1 MARIWGRS
9 RTNSN
14 LPGPWVK
21 VETLPN
27 GDNSYVYITALAQCL
42 LLNLNES
49 PFYGNWGLPAHP
61 SVVQQ
66 LFPTLYVSLTQ
77 QRFAPFFASLTITAQ
92 QLPTP
97 VYQVNLTTSQGTPFQ
112 MVVI

>member
-1 MARIWGRS
+1 MRIWGRQ

-14 LPGPWVK
+14 LPGAWVA
-21 VETLPN
+21 VETTPSGN
-27 GDNSYVYITALAQCL
+27 NDYVYITALCQCL

-49 PFYGNWGLPAHP
+49 PFYGNWGIPAKA

-66 LFPTLYVSLTQ
+66 LFPTLYMSLMQ

-92 QLPTP
+92 PGP
-97 VYQVNLTTSQGTPFQ
+97 VPAYNVNLTTQSGTPFQ
-112 MVVI
+112 MVVM